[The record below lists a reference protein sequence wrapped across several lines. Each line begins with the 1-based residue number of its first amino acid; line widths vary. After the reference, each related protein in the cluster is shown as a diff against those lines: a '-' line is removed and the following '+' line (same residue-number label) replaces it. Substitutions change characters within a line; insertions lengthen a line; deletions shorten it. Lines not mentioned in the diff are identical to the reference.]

1 MKQLIIIV
9 LLFSTLNCNSQEVIH
24 QNQKNK
30 KIILIVY
37 GSDSCHSCIETKA
50 FLTEKNINFTY
61 FDIDVDKVKEQEML
75 AKLQKNNISIHTLNL
90 PVIDDKGAI
99 ILNKGN
105 LKEFLKVLE
114 KKIIKNEK

>member
-1 MKQLIIIV
+1 MD
-9 LLFSTLNCNSQEVIH
+9 FSSYRVRFSL
-24 QNQKNK
+24 KN
-30 KIILIVY
+30 LIVPFIFI
-37 GSDSCHSCIETKA
+37 GS
-50 FLTEKNINFTY
+50 Y